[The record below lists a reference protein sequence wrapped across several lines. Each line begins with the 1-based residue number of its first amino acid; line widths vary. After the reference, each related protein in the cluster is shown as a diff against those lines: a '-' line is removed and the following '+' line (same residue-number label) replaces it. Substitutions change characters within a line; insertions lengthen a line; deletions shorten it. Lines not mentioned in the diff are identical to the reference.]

1 MDDDG
6 TCCIREAGWNRAQK
20 LLRNGELKR
29 LWLASDAETH
39 FAEQVCA
46 EAAKAGVQ
54 PDRSM
59 TGKEL
64 MAFAG
69 VSVFTAVVSEY
80 LPSGEKNGQKREAKN
95 GETP

>member
-1 MDDDG
+1 MDGDS

-20 LLRNGELKR
+20 LLRSGELKR

-46 EAAKAGVQ
+46 EAAKAGVL
-54 PDRSM
+54 PDRSK
-59 TGKEL
+59 TGREL
-64 MAFAG
+64 MEFAG
-69 VSVFTAVVSEY
+69 VRVFTAVVSEY
-80 LPSGEKNGQKREAKN
+80 LPSGEQTGQKREAKN